1 LIRDG
6 NQVGA
11 NDYALY
17 GQEMYGSTWALC
29 KMNMFLHGVD
39 AAGIEGEDT
48 LRHPQF
54 LDESGALLK
63 FEVAIANPP
72 CSLDKWGQEIAENA
86 FNLNIPRYV
95 DTFEPEPEIDI
106 KAVQVEIDTIEKQ
119 LVQTRAKMKGYL
131 KELGFIK

>member
-17 GQEMYGSTWALC
+17 RQEMNGSTWALC

-39 AAGIEGEDT
+39 AAGIEWEET

-54 LDESGALLK
+54 LDESGALIK
-63 FEVAIANPP
+63 FEVVIANPP

-95 DTFEPEPEIDI
+95 DTFEPEP
-106 KAVQVEIDTIEKQ
+106 
-119 LVQTRAKMKGYL
+119 
-131 KELGFIK
+131 